1 MTHPQRVI
9 DLAVAEVK
17 LQYKGN
23 SLSHNLQKA
32 KEWDL
37 ISAMSWEETRQ
48 WYIAWSKA
56 HYAWDYSLLE
66 KRYKENT
73 HLKCTHTNNW
83 IDIYNPFFDT
93 SSLSFLFSE
102 PTKKMSKLQEI
113 INKAFFTE
121 KIATKTVSLIE
132 EAKEVRERFCAVS
145 IRARDAQLKL
155 TELMRLVDNAFENQN
170 KEKYIYY
177 TKQLEAVL
185 DFIEKDKE
193 ANTLSML
200 GGKQEKK
207 VEEKYDPSV

>member
-1 MTHPQRVI
+1 MEHPQRVI

-17 LQYKGN
+17 LQYKGEELVRCIELARKWN
-23 SLSHNLQKA
+23 IITCINWQKT
-32 KEWDL
+32 KQGVD
-37 ISAMSWEETRQ
+37 
-48 WYIAWSKA
+48 AWSKA
-56 HYAWDYSLLE
+56 YSNHDYSLLE
-66 KRYKENT
+66 KRVKENE
-73 HLKCTHTNNW
+73 HLEYSHTINGIN
-83 IDIYNPFFDT
+83 IYNPFFDT

-102 PTKKMSKLQEI
+102 QPKKMSKIQEI

-121 KIATKTVSLIE
+121 KLASKAAALIT
-132 EAKEVRERFCAVS
+132 EAREVKNRFDAVAH
-145 IRARDAQLKL
+145 RANEAQMKIDKL
-155 TELMRLVDNAFENQN
+155 MYDVEMAFENQN

-200 GGKQEKK
+200 GGKQEEK